1 MSHLKSRL
9 HPNINPRRITQM
21 AQHRP
26 IQERMDELQAQMVA
40 LQAKQNKKQVNADP
54 KVMALDEQIDELNKT
69 ALKWKRWGKEADKK
83 VSDFQARVAGWV
95 QRGEQAE
102 AWLSQYKFDL
112 AALKEE
118 RNLVANEV
126 AKGM

>member
-1 MSHLKSRL
+1 
-9 HPNINPRRITQM
+9 M

-69 ALKWKRWGKEADKK
+69 ALKWKPWGKEAHKK